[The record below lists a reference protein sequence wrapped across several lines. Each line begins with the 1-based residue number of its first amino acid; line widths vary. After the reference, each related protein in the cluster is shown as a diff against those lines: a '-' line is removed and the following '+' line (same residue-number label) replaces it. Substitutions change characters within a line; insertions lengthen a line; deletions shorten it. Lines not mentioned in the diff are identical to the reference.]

1 MVVTPPA
8 TMYSTATVD
17 IQTAGDKEQTD
28 TSQQSL
34 QRRIKRVNTK
44 WQAML
49 EASKHMLL
57 SAQEA
62 HKCFDVEYTGPEPEP
77 QFVPHTAFRTQSM
90 VTVLD
95 ADAKTKVRAPTKLT

>member
-17 IQTAGDKEQTD
+17 IQTAGDTGQTD

-34 QRRIKRVNTK
+34 QRRIDRVNAA

-49 EASKHMLL
+49 GASKHMLL

-62 HKCFDVEYTGPEPEP
+62 HKCFDVEYTGPTEP
-77 QFVPHTAFRTQSM
+77 QFVPHAAFRTQNM